1 MREGNLL
8 RFRDG
13 LKYITYDSLIFL
25 QMSGELE
32 LRNILN
38 CLVSAL
44 LWPQK
49 FIDDFLS
56 TFYDSI
62 FDSVALTLLPTYIHT
77 I

>member
-13 LKYITYDSLIFL
+13 LKYITYDSLNFL

-44 LWPQK
+44 LRPQK

>member
-13 LKYITYDSLIFL
+13 LKYITYDSLNFL

-44 LWPQK
+44 LRPQK
-49 FIDDFLS
+49 FIDNFLS
-56 TFYDSI
+56 TYNHSI
-62 FDSVALTLLPTYIHT
+62 FNSVALTLLPTYIHT